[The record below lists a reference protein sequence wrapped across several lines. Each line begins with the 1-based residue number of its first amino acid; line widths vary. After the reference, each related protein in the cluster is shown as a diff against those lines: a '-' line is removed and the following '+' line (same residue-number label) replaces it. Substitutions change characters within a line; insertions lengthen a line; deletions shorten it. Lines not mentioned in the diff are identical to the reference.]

1 MNLSIDTGVPF
12 LTVFFQ
18 GLLSFFSPCI
28 LPLVPLYISYL
39 AGGTKTVDANGN
51 VRYPRKTV
59 MINTVFFILG
69 IGFAFILLGLGF
81 TAVGRFFS
89 GYRIW
94 FVRAGGMIMV
104 LFGLYQL
111 GFFGKAKAIERE
123 HRLQFNLGRWAMSPV
138 MALLLGF
145 TFSFAWTPCVGPVL
159 ASVLLMASSSSS
171 AVSGFM
177 LIGVYLIG
185 FVLPFLAVGLFTS
198 TVLGFFKKHQGVI
211 KYTVKIGGILL
222 ILMGVMTITGWMN
235 GVTGYLSSFGG
246 SENSSNS
253 AETKRDKNK
262 TEDKKETHRTDESE
276 KAASKEGEKKSDGE
290 TIPAPDF
297 TLMDQT
303 GQTHT
308 LSEYKGKTVFL
319 NFWATWCGP
328 CRQEMPH
335 IQKIYEEYGKNDGEL
350 VVLGVANPKTDDNPQ
365 NADVSEAEI
374 NQFLEDNE
382 YDYPVAM
389 DVTGE
394 VFATYGISSFPTTF
408 MIDKEGNV
416 FGYVS
421 GSLTEEMIRNIIK
434 QTMEGN
440 TAS

>member
-1 MNLSIDTGVPF
+1 MNLSINTGVPF
-12 LTVFFQ
+12 LTVFLQ

-39 AGGTKTVDANGN
+39 AGGTKTVDENGN
-51 VRYPRKTV
+51 VRYPRKKV

-81 TAVGRFFS
+81 TAIGHFFS
-89 GYRIW
+89 GYRVW
-94 FVRAGGMIMV
+94 FVRAGGMIMI

-111 GFFGKAKAIERE
+111 GVLGKAKAIERE
-123 HRLQFNLGRWAMSPV
+123 HRLPFNMGKWAMSPI

-171 AVSGFM
+171 AVSGFL

-211 KYTVKIGGILL
+211 KYTVKVGGILL
-222 ILMGVMTITGWMN
+222 IFMGIMTITGWMN
-235 GVTGYLSSFGG
+235 GLTGYLSSFGG
-246 SENSSNS
+246 GGSSVSEEKDTVKKD
-253 AETKRDKNK
+253 AGKDE
-262 TEDKKETHRTDESE
+262 KKEE
-276 KAASKEGEKKSDGE
+276 KNTSNKEDSKEEKSDAK
-290 TIPAPDF
+290 TVPAPDF
-297 TLMDQT
+297 TLTDQS
-303 GQTHT
+303 GKTHT

-335 IQKIYEEYGKNDGEL
+335 IQKIYEEYNKNEDDL
-350 VVLGVANPKTDDNPQ
+350 VVLGVANPRTDSHPKNS
-365 NADVSEAEI
+365 DVSEEEI
-374 NQFLEDNE
+374 KQFLEDNG

-389 DVTGE
+389 DTTGD
-394 VFATYGISSFPTTF
+394 VFSTYGISSFPTTF
-408 MIDKEGNV
+408 MIDKDGNV

-434 QTMEGN
+434 QTMEGK
-440 TAS
+440 TSS

>member
-12 LTVFFQ
+12 LTVFLQ

-39 AGGTKTVDANGN
+39 AGGTKTADEDGIVH
-51 VRYPRKTV
+51 YPRKKV
-59 MINTVFFILG
+59 MVNTVFFILG

-81 TAVGRFFS
+81 TAIGHFFS
-89 GYRIW
+89 GYRVW
-94 FVRAGGMIMV
+94 FVRAGGMIMI

-111 GFFGKAKAIERE
+111 GVLGKAKAIERE
-123 HRLQFNLGRWAMSPV
+123 HRLPFNLDRWAMSPV

-171 AVSGFM
+171 AVSGFL

-198 TVLGFFKKHQGVI
+198 TVLDFFKKHQGVI
-211 KYTVKIGGILL
+211 KYTVKAGGILL
-222 ILMGVMTITGWMN
+222 IFMGIMTITGWMN
-235 GVTGYLSSFGG
+235 GLTGYLSSFGG
-246 SENSSNS
+246 GNSSVS
-253 AETKRDKNK
+253 
-262 TEDKKETHRTDESE
+262 TEDTAKKESSKDENKSGEQGGSKKDASGEEKEKTD
-276 KAASKEGEKKSDGE
+276 SK
-290 TIPAPDF
+290 TVPAPDF
-297 TLMDQT
+297 TLTDQS
-303 GQTHT
+303 GKTHT

-335 IQKIYEEYGKNDGEL
+335 IQKIYEEYGKNEGDL
-350 VVLGVANPKTDDNPQ
+350 VVLGVANPRTDSHPKNS
-365 NADVSEAEI
+365 DVSEQEI
-374 NQFLEDNE
+374 KQFLEDNG

-389 DVTGE
+389 DNTGDI
-394 VFATYGISSFPTTF
+394 FGTYGISSFPTTF
-408 MIDKEGNV
+408 MIDKDGNI

-434 QTMEGN
+434 QTMEGK
-440 TAS
+440 TSS

>member
-1 MNLSIDTGVPF
+1 MNLSINTGVPF
-12 LTVFFQ
+12 LTVFLQ

-39 AGGTKTVDANGN
+39 AGGTKTVDENGN
-51 VRYPRKTV
+51 VRYPRKKV

-81 TAVGRFFS
+81 TAIGHFFS
-89 GYRIW
+89 GYRVW
-94 FVRAGGMIMV
+94 FVRAGGMIMI

-111 GFFGKAKAIERE
+111 GVLGKAKAIERE
-123 HRLQFNLGRWAMSPV
+123 HRLPFNMGKWAMSPI

-171 AVSGFM
+171 AVSGFL

-211 KYTVKIGGILL
+211 KYTVKVGGILL
-222 ILMGVMTITGWMN
+222 IFMGIMTITGWMN
-235 GVTGYLSSFGG
+235 GLTGYLSSFGG
-246 SENSSNS
+246 GSSSVSEEKDTVKKD
-253 AETKRDKNK
+253 AGQDE
-262 TEDKKETHRTDESE
+262 KKEE
-276 KAASKEGEKKSDGE
+276 KNTSNKEDSKEEKSDAK
-290 TIPAPDF
+290 TVAAPDF
-297 TLMDQT
+297 TLTDQS
-303 GQTHT
+303 GKTHT

-335 IQKIYEEYGKNDGEL
+335 IQKIYEEYNKNEDDL
-350 VVLGVANPKTDDNPQ
+350 VVLGVANPRTDSHPKNS
-365 NADVSEAEI
+365 DVSEEEI
-374 NQFLEDNE
+374 KQFLEDNG

-389 DVTGE
+389 DTTGD
-394 VFATYGISSFPTTF
+394 VFSTYGISSFPTTF
-408 MIDKEGNV
+408 MIDKDGNV

-421 GSLTEEMIRNIIK
+421 GSLTEEMIRNIIE
-434 QTMEGN
+434 QTMEGK
-440 TAS
+440 TSS

>member
-1 MNLSIDTGVPF
+1 MNLSINTGVPF
-12 LTVFFQ
+12 LTVFLQ

-39 AGGTKTVDANGN
+39 AGGTKTVDENGN
-51 VRYPRKTV
+51 VRYPRKKV

-81 TAVGRFFS
+81 TAIGHFFS
-89 GYRIW
+89 GYRVW
-94 FVRAGGMIMV
+94 FVRAGGMIMI

-111 GFFGKAKAIERE
+111 GVLGKAKAIERE
-123 HRLQFNLGRWAMSPV
+123 HRLPFNMGKWAMSPI

-171 AVSGFM
+171 AVSGFL

-211 KYTVKIGGILL
+211 KYTVKVGGILL
-222 ILMGVMTITGWMN
+222 IFMGIMTITGWMN
-235 GVTGYLSSFGG
+235 GLTGYLSSFGG
-246 SENSSNS
+246 GGSSVSEEKDSVKKD
-253 AETKRDKNK
+253 AGKDE
-262 TEDKKETHRTDESE
+262 KKEE
-276 KAASKEGEKKSDGE
+276 KNTSNKEDSKEEKSDAK
-290 TIPAPDF
+290 TVPAPDF
-297 TLMDQT
+297 TLTDQS
-303 GQTHT
+303 GKTHT

-335 IQKIYEEYGKNDGEL
+335 IQKIYEEYNKNEDDL
-350 VVLGVANPKTDDNPQ
+350 VVLGVANPRTDSHPKNS
-365 NADVSEAEI
+365 DVSEEEI
-374 NQFLEDNE
+374 KQFLEDNG

-389 DVTGE
+389 DTTGD
-394 VFATYGISSFPTTF
+394 VFSTYGISSFPTTF
-408 MIDKEGNV
+408 MIDKDGNV

-434 QTMEGN
+434 QTMEGK
-440 TAS
+440 TSS

>member
-111 GFFGKAKAIERE
+111 GFLGKAKAIERE
-123 HRLQFNLGRWAMSPV
+123 HRLPFNLGRWAMSPV

-246 SENSSNS
+246 SENSSS

-262 TEDKKETHRTDESE
+262 TEDKKETHKTDESE

-290 TIPAPDF
+290 TMPAPDF
-297 TLMDQT
+297 TLTDQT

>member
-1 MNLSIDTGVPF
+1 MNLSINTGVPF
-12 LTVFFQ
+12 LTVFLQ

-39 AGGTKTVDANGN
+39 AGGTKTVDENGN
-51 VRYPRKTV
+51 VRYPRKKV

-81 TAVGRFFS
+81 TAIGHFFS
-89 GYRIW
+89 GYRVW
-94 FVRAGGMIMV
+94 FVRAGGMIMI

-111 GFFGKAKAIERE
+111 GVLGKAKAIERE
-123 HRLQFNLGRWAMSPV
+123 HRLPFNMGKWAMSPI

-171 AVSGFM
+171 AVSGFL

-211 KYTVKIGGILL
+211 KYTVKVGGILL
-222 ILMGVMTITGWMN
+222 IFMGIMTITGWMN
-235 GVTGYLSSFGG
+235 GLTGYLSSFGG
-246 SENSSNS
+246 GSSSVSEEKDTVKKD
-253 AETKRDKNK
+253 AGKDE
-262 TEDKKETHRTDESE
+262 KKEE
-276 KAASKEGEKKSDGE
+276 KNTSNKEDSKEEKSDAK
-290 TIPAPDF
+290 TVPAPDF
-297 TLMDQT
+297 TLTDQS
-303 GQTHT
+303 GKTHT

-335 IQKIYEEYGKNDGEL
+335 IQKIYEEYNKNEDDL
-350 VVLGVANPKTDDNPQ
+350 VVLGVANPRTDSHPKNS
-365 NADVSEAEI
+365 DVSEEEI
-374 NQFLEDNE
+374 KQFLEDNG

-389 DVTGE
+389 DTTGD
-394 VFATYGISSFPTTF
+394 VFSTYGISSFPTTF
-408 MIDKEGNV
+408 MIDKDGNV

-434 QTMEGN
+434 QTMEGK
-440 TAS
+440 TSS

>member
-12 LTVFFQ
+12 LTVFLQ

-39 AGGTKTVDANGN
+39 AGGTKTVDENGN
-51 VRYPRKTV
+51 VRYPRKKV

-81 TAVGRFFS
+81 TAIGHFFS
-89 GYRIW
+89 GYRVW
-94 FVRAGGMIMV
+94 FVRAGGMIMI

-111 GFFGKAKAIERE
+111 GVLGKAKAIERE
-123 HRLQFNLGRWAMSPV
+123 HRLPFNMGKWAMSPI

-171 AVSGFM
+171 AVSGFL

-211 KYTVKIGGILL
+211 KYTVKVGGILL
-222 ILMGVMTITGWMN
+222 IFMGIMTITGWMN
-235 GVTGYLSSFGG
+235 GLTGYLSSFGG
-246 SENSSNS
+246 GSSSVSEEKDTVKKDAVKDEKKGEEKSTSN
-253 AETKRDKNK
+253 K
-262 TEDKKETHRTDESE
+262 ED
-276 KAASKEGEKKSDGE
+276 SKEEKSDAK
-290 TIPAPDF
+290 TVPAPDF
-297 TLMDQT
+297 TLTDQS
-303 GQTHT
+303 GKTHT

-335 IQKIYEEYGKNDGEL
+335 IQKIYEEYNKNEDDL
-350 VVLGVANPKTDDNPQ
+350 VVLGVANPRTDSHPKNS
-365 NADVSEAEI
+365 DVSEEEI
-374 NQFLEDNE
+374 KQFLEDNG

-389 DVTGE
+389 DTTGD
-394 VFATYGISSFPTTF
+394 VFSTYGISSFPTTF
-408 MIDKEGNV
+408 MIDKDGNV

-421 GSLTEEMIRNIIK
+421 GSLTEEMIRNIIE
-434 QTMEGN
+434 QTMEGK
-440 TAS
+440 TSS